1 VKIFLGNDG
10 SAPVEKIGPYAYDLH
25 DFCCANRRWRIG
37 CFKTLMLYTL
47 TFH

>member
-25 DFCCANRRWRIG
+25 DFCFSAVLIVDDG
-37 CFKTLMLYTL
+37 LVALK
-47 TFH
+47 H